1 MLREAILNNW
11 PFDDDLDER
20 PGERGDE
27 EGRDRDDTAGE
38 LEDRLGWVRAHED
51 GAELVL
57 TRVPRY
63 GDGPPLE
70 MLRFHRE
77 HHLLRI
83 FPRATHHGRLEREF
97 EQVTELQLEDFNW
110 DADDHS
116 AEHDRFGLLYVRGL
130 PKGFG
135 SIYEFGLG
143 IQREYADLIDEIEK
157 HTECTIVR
165 FVDSDPE
172 GEGSDGKTF
181 RLSLRRFENYRATVN
196 LNRGRGRTA
205 VRRVVEAECHNAV
218 AALFGLE
225 RVQPK
230 FGRNAVIRALTEEVA
245 TGHVMDPE
253 DRDLLASELARA
265 APALAREAPER
276 LGQLRADIELVSL
289 EALIERFTM
298 SLAGRHATDEP
309 YWQDFFNTNRFALQQ
324 VFSTPLV
331 VLREHAHVQAADVDG
346 RGARITDFLC
356 ANTVTRTAIVVEIKT
371 PAAKLVTDRPYR
383 GRAGSAAV
391 YPPHLHLSGAVSQVQ
406 SQLAAVPQDLA
417 QRLDRTPE
425 LDIDAWHDPRGAVI
439 AGRLSSLDGARR
451 ESFLRYR
458 AGLSVVTVLG
468 YDEILEHLIA
478 LHRMLQA
485 APQDD

>member
-1 MLREAILNNW
+1 MSNW
-11 PFDDDLDER
+11 PFDDELDER
-20 PGERGDE
+20 SGGRGDE
-27 EGRDRDDTAGE
+27 EGRDLDDTAGE
-38 LEDRLGWVRAHED
+38 LEDRLGWVRTHED

-57 TRVPRY
+57 TRVSRY
-63 GDGPPLE
+63 GGAPPLE
-70 MLRFHRE
+70 MLRFDRE

-83 FPRATHHGRLEREF
+83 FPRATRNGRLEPQF

-110 DADDHS
+110 DADEHS

-157 HTECTIVR
+157 YTESTIVR
-165 FVDSDPE
+165 FADSDSE
-172 GEGSDGKTF
+172 GEDPDGRTF
-181 RLSLRRFENYRATVN
+181 RLSLRRFEDYRAAVN
-196 LNRGRGRTA
+196 LNRGRGHTA
-205 VRRVVEAECHNAV
+205 VRRVVDAECHNAV
-218 AALFGLE
+218 AVLFGMDL
-225 RVQPK
+225 VQPK
-230 FGRNAVIRALTEEVA
+230 YGRNAVIRALTEEVA
-245 TGHVMDPE
+245 TGHVMNPE
-253 DRDLLASELARA
+253 DRDVLASELARA

-289 EALIERFTM
+289 EALIERFAT
-298 SLAGRHATDEP
+298 SLAGKHATDEP
-309 YWQDFFNTNRFALQQ
+309 YWQDFFNANRFALAQ

-356 ANTVTRTAIVVEIKT
+356 ANTVTRTVVVVEIKT
-371 PAAKLVTDRPYR
+371 PAAKLVTNRPYR

-391 YPPHLHLSGAVSQVQ
+391 YPPHVHLSGAVSQVQ
-406 SQLAAVPQDLA
+406 SQLTAIPQDLA
-417 QRLDRTPE
+417 RRLDRTPE

-458 AGLSVVTVLG
+458 AGLSGVTVLG
-468 YDEILEHLIA
+468 YDEILEQLIA

-485 APQDD
+485 APHDD